1 MPYQNKEERT
11 TVQQFIV
18 AACMSLAVLVTGMAW
33 TWKIGQVSNK
43 MAHELAHKQM
53 GLKDLRQY
61 VQKRET
67 RLP

>member
-18 AACMSLAVLVTGMAW
+18 AVLMSLAVLVAGMVW
-33 TWKIGQVSNK
+33 TWRIGQESNK
-43 MAHELAHKQM
+43 IAHELAHKQM
-53 GLKDLRQY
+53 GLKDLQQY
-61 VQKRET
+61 VRTQEA